1 MCIGAVLLPPFL
13 LGGEIMNSEEQ
24 RIRRKVKL
32 KEIGSLVKEARQQ
45 DNIEVREL
53 SSKTGYTTQL
63 IYAFENGHSSN
74 MVILFDCYFCILT
87 EETQKKLYQKIR
99 SVCGE

>member
-1 MCIGAVLLPPFL
+1 
-13 LGGEIMNSEEQ
+13 MNIEEQ

-32 KEIGSLVKEARQQ
+32 KEIGSLAKEARQH

-74 MVILFDCYFCILT
+74 MVILFACYFCILT
-87 EETQKKLYQKIR
+87 EATQMKLYQEIR